1 MAIFIFFALGILFAR
16 FITVPS
22 LAIMFIAALL
32 FVISLF
38 LFERQ
43 SASNYILL
51 LLLVLLGIL
60 HSQNRRTVYSDDI
73 SKYARYLY
81 GQDVS
86 LEGEIISDVSKNIFR
101 SSTKTT
107 FILKVTRIND
117 SGVWKNTSG
126 TILVNIFRDIQLNY
140 ADRILILGKLHQPFS
155 YGVENNFSYKE
166 YLRNKGINYILS
178 VKKNNNVALSA
189 QKKGRPLNDKLYFFR
204 NILKERFNQY
214 LSFNE
219 SAIMRAFILGDRSN
233 MPNPI
238 EDIFIQ
244 TGTMHILAISGL
256 HVSMI
261 ASVIIFFLKIFP
273 FKRIWQYIIAIILLI
288 FYCYITES
296 RPSVVRSTV
305 MIAIFLFGFILEK
318 ESDLLNN
325 LALAG
330 FVLLLYSPFNLFDVG
345 FQLSF
350 ICVLA
355 IIVLVPFLN
364 EVINTFLKKEGF
376 LKRFVSGSLA
386 MSLGVWIFVCGLIY
400 YYFQIITPVT
410 ILANIFVIPVSYAL
424 LILGLGLLVFSFI
437 NPWLTMLIGLLIK
450 INLNFM
456 VGIIFLMSKLPMAY
470 IVFKE
475 SKILYVVIYYMVLCS
490 FLIVF
495 SRYIRARMRVK
506 DAQQTI

>member
-1 MAIFIFFALGILFAR
+1 
-16 FITVPS
+16 
-22 LAIMFIAALL
+22 
-32 FVISLF
+32 
-38 LFERQ
+38 
-43 SASNYILL
+43 
-51 LLLVLLGIL
+51 
-60 HSQNRRTVYSDDI
+60 
-73 SKYARYLY
+73 
-81 GQDVS
+81 
-86 LEGEIISDVSKNIFR
+86 
-101 SSTKTT
+101 
-107 FILKVTRIND
+107 
-117 SGVWKNTSG
+117 
-126 TILVNIFRDIQLNY
+126 
-140 ADRILILGKLHQPFS
+140 
-155 YGVENNFSYKE
+155 
-166 YLRNKGINYILS
+166 
-178 VKKNNNVALSA
+178 
-189 QKKGRPLNDKLYFFR
+189 
-204 NILKERFNQY
+204 
-214 LSFNE
+214 
-219 SAIMRAFILGDRSN
+219 
-233 MPNPI
+233 
-238 EDIFIQ
+238 
-244 TGTMHILAISGL
+244 
-256 HVSMI
+256 
-261 ASVIIFFLKIFP
+261 
-273 FKRIWQYIIAIILLI
+273 
-288 FYCYITES
+288 
-296 RPSVVRSTV
+296 